1 MKKRY
6 HSHIGTG
13 IAGITDCLTEMTVN
27 ISRSLETVAKR
38 LPEPQNLFVGVDSI
52 LKNIPANVLQFHRHD
67 DRYMLTDKPAYHH
80 RFVLISCI
88 HEPGCIILDG
98 EIFKLEQGQGILIF
112 PYQSHHYT
120 RFKHPARI
128 SWLFTT
134 FEYKKPEELE
144 DLRNTPFTYE
154 AKDLLKLAQ
163 VTTSYIE
170 WFKSR
175 KNTGS
180 ETPLEL
186 SILLCRLL
194 HRQHRYIRKAGGRL
208 SPDMPDMNF
217 LQPLSNFIHK
227 NLNRQISIREIADCV
242 HLSPSRLRA
251 KFRNAIGISLG
262 EFTRRT
268 RIHRACGLLHSTD
281 LNMTQVAEECG
292 FNSVFSF
299 SRTFRSVTGKAP
311 TKFREEMQR
320 RH

>member
-1 MKKRY
+1 
-6 HSHIGTG
+6 
-13 IAGITDCLTEMTVN
+13 MTVTSCHSLAK
-27 ISRSLETVAKR
+27 ISKR
-38 LPEPQNLFVGVDSI
+38 LPAPQNLFVGVESI
-52 LKNIPANVLQFHRHD
+52 LKTIPENVLQFHRHD
-67 DRYMLTDKPAYHH
+67 DRYLLTDKPDYHH
-80 RFVLISCI
+80 RFVLIACM
-88 HEPGCIILDG
+88 HEAGCIILDG
-98 EIFKLEQGQGILIF
+98 DIFRLEPGQGILIF

-120 RFKHPARI
+120 RFKNPARI

-134 FEYKKPEELE
+134 FEFRKPEELE
-144 DLRNTPFTYE
+144 DLRNTPFTYD
-154 AKDLLKLAQ
+154 ASDISKLGQ

-170 WFKSR
+170 WLKS
-175 KNTGS
+175 KNNTGS
-180 ETPLEL
+180 EAPLEL
-186 SILLCRLL
+186 AILLCRLL
-194 HRQHRYIRKAGGRL
+194 NRQHRYIRKAGGKPT
-208 SPDMPDMNF
+208 PDMPDQTF

-251 KFRNAIGISLG
+251 KFRNALGISLG

-311 TKFREEMQR
+311 TRFRDEMQR